1 MRARCEGE
9 TVLRAGARIIMTAWL
24 LSVVVGAGV
33 VRADPFT
40 LDILE
45 TDDLRLLYFDPLQ
58 TYLVPHVGRSFHNSL
73 EFQRLILDWTP
84 WEKTTVMLTDFRD
97 HGNAAAGV
105 VPTNSVQLDIAPL
118 SRIFET
124 FSASERIYM
133 TMNHELVHVG
143 TMDGWNEQDR
153 WWRRFFLGKPTP
165 EQVHPESILYFYLA
179 APRVVSPRWYTEGSA
194 VFMETWMAGG
204 IGRAQGAYDEMV
216 FRSMVRDDA
225 HFYSNLGLVS
235 EGTLVD
241 FQVGVNAYL
250 YGTRFFS
257 YLAYHYSPERVMEW
271 LRRDEDS
278 ERYYA
283 SQFSAV
289 FGSSLERAWDDW
301 IEFEHGFQE
310 KNLSA
315 ARQHPL
321 TPSEPLTPQGMGS
334 ISRAYIDTVNNSLLA
349 GFRYP
354 GVVAHIG
361 ELSLEEGT
369 TRRITDIK
377 GPMLFK
383 VTSLAFDDSSRT
395 LFFTSDNHAHR
406 DLMAVNA
413 DQGEP
418 RMLMKDAR
426 IGDLVF
432 DNNTQSIWGLRHQN
446 GFVTLV
452 NIPPPYEVWE
462 QVHTWPYGEVLYDID
477 ISPDGKLMSA
487 SMGEVNGKQYL
498 RVFPL
503 DDLANGDSEPM
514 LQFDFG
520 SFVPE
525 AFVFSPDGQFL
536 YGSSYYTG
544 ISNIFRYEIATGDI
558 EAVSNAETGFFRP
571 VPMDDGNLLVFEYTG
586 QGFKPTIINP
596 VPLEDLSAITFLG
609 TEIAKK
615 HPVVKNWAVGS
626 PANVP
631 LDNLVT
637 HRGKYSPMDE
647 LGLSSGY
654 PVIEGYRNTVALG
667 YTLSWSDPMRFNRL
681 TATLSYSPDN
691 SLDSDE
697 RFHAD
702 IEYRRFNWRFRY
714 WHDNADFYDLSGPTD
729 RSRKGDAFIV
739 GYEKALIFDLPRRMD
754 LDISAAYYTGL
765 DTLPNNQ
772 NVATRFDELVS
783 AKIDLSYSHTRKSLG
798 SVDHEKGFR
807 WDVVGYADHARSDFV
822 PKIRAGLDFGFA
834 LPLKHS
840 SIWLYN
846 AAGIADGDRDNSLAN
861 WFFGAYHN
869 NYVDDGEIKRYREFH
884 SFPGFDIDEIQ
895 GQDFARSLLE
905 WNLPPVTFK
914 EVGTPG
920 FYLSWIRTALFAG
933 VLVTDI
939 GDREFEETYSN
950 FGIQADLHFTI
961 VHRLPMTLSV
971 GFAQGYIDGQ
981 RVDDEWMI
989 SLKIF

>member
-1 MRARCEGE
+1 MRS
-9 TVLRAGARIIMTAWL
+9 GARIIMTGWL
-24 LSVVVGAGV
+24 LSIALVSGT
-33 VRADPFT
+33 VRADPII
-40 LDILE
+40 LDVLE

-73 EFQRLILDWTP
+73 EFQRYILDWTP
-84 WEKTTVMLTDFRD
+84 WEKTSVMLTDFSD

-105 VPTNSVQLDIAPL
+105 VPNNSIQLDIAPL

-124 FSASERIYM
+124 FSANERIYM

-143 TMDGWNEQDR
+143 TLDGWNEQDR
-153 WWRRFFLGKPTP
+153 RWRRFFLGKPTP
-165 EQVHPESILYFYLA
+165 EQVHPESILYFYLST
-179 APRVVSPRWYTEGSA
+179 PRVVSPRWYTEGSA

-235 EGTLVD
+235 EGTMVD

-257 YLAYHYSPERVMEW
+257 YLAYQYSPEQVIEW
-271 LRRDEDS
+271 LKRDEDS

-283 SQFSAV
+283 NQFRKV
-289 FGSSLERAWDDW
+289 FGKALEDAWDDW
-301 IEFEHGFQE
+301 IVFEHEFQE
-310 KNLSA
+310 KNLA
-315 ARQHPL
+315 AVRRHPL
-321 TPSEPLTPQGMGS
+321 TPSEPLTRQGVGS
-334 ISRAYIDTVNNSLLA
+334 ISRSYIDTANNSLLA
-349 GFRYP
+349 AFRYP

-361 ELSLEEGT
+361 EFSLDEGT

-383 VTSLAFDDSSRT
+383 VTSLAYDASSRT
-395 LFFTSDNHAHR
+395 LFFTNDNHAYR
-406 DLMAVNA
+406 DLMSVNA
-413 DQGEP
+413 DNGKP

-432 DNNTQSIWGLRHQN
+432 DKNSQSLWGLRHQN

-452 NIPPPYEVWE
+452 KIPPPYEVWE

-477 ISPDGKLMSA
+477 ISPDGKLLSS
-487 SMGEVNGKQYL
+487 SMGEINGNQYL

-503 DDLANGDSEPM
+503 DDLANGVSEPM

-525 AFVFSPDGQFL
+525 AFVFTQDGRFL
-536 YGSSYYTG
+536 YGSAYYTG
-544 ISNIFRYEIATGDI
+544 ISNIYRYEIATGDI
-558 EAVSNAETGFFRP
+558 QAVSNAETGFFRP
-571 VPMDDGNLLVFEYTG
+571 IPMDDGRLMVFEYTG
-586 QGFKPTIINP
+586 QGFKPTIIDP
-596 VPLEDLSAITFLG
+596 VPLEDLSAIKFLG
-609 TEIAKK
+609 TEIVRK
-615 HPVVKNWAVGS
+615 HPVVKDWAVGS
-626 PANVP
+626 PADVP
-631 LDNLVT
+631 LDDLVT
-637 HRGKYSPMDE
+637 HRGKYSPMHE

-654 PVIEGYRNTVALG
+654 PVIEGYRDTVALG
-667 YTLSWSDPMRFNRL
+667 YTLSWSDPMLFNRL
-681 TATLSYSPDN
+681 SATLSYSLDN

-697 RFHAD
+697 KIHAD
-702 IEYRRFNWRFRY
+702 IEYRKFDWRFRY
-714 WHDNADFYDLSGPTD
+714 WHNNADFYDLFGPTE

-739 GYEKALIFDLPRRMD
+739 GYKKALIFDVPRRMD
-754 LDISAAYYTGL
+754 LDVSAAYYTGL

-772 NVATRFDELVS
+772 NVPTRFADLAS

-807 WDVVGYADHARSDFV
+807 WDVVGYADYADSDFV
-822 PKIRAGLDFGFA
+822 PKVRVGLDFGFA

-840 SIWLYN
+840 SLWLYN
-846 AAGIADGDRDNSLAN
+846 AAGISGGDRDNRLAN
-861 WFFGAYHN
+861 WFFGAYGN
-869 NYVDDGEIKRYREFH
+869 NYVDDGEVKRYRNFY
-884 SFPGFDIDEIQ
+884 SFPGFDIDRLQ
-895 GQDFARSLLE
+895 GQDFAKSMLE

-914 EVGTPG
+914 EVGTPA

-939 GDREFEETYSN
+939 GDGEFEQTYSSL
-950 FGIQADLHFTI
+950 GIQADLQFTI
-961 VHRLPMTLSV
+961 VHRLAMTLSV
-971 GFAQGYIDGQ
+971 GFAQGYIDGHKY
-981 RVDDEWMI
+981 DNEWMI
-989 SLKIF
+989 SLKIL